1 MGTLEQIFGLNGKT
15 AVVTGGGS
23 GLGFAIAGCIA
34 AAGGNVVILGRREEV
49 LKKACGSIGANAS
62 YTCFDITRTEEIPA
76 LAEEIVKKTGGVDI
90 LVNNA
95 GIQYKKPAEEMSVE
109 EFSEV
114 LDVHLVGAFA
124 MTKAFLPHM
133 RSRKKGS
140 VIFLASMCSFMGN
153 PNLTGYASAKAG
165 VLGLTR
171 TFASEASRDG
181 VRFNAIAP
189 GWIET
194 PMFERALGKDPER
207 KARII
212 SRTPMKTFGT
222 PEDIGWAA
230 VYLASDASRFVTG
243 ASLVVDGGALIGL

>member
-1 MGTLEQIFGLNGKT
+1 MEAFEKVFGLDGKT
-15 AVVTGGGS
+15 AVVTGGGT

-34 AAGGNVVILGRREEV
+34 AAGGRVIILGRREEV
-49 LKKACGSIGANAS
+49 LKKACDSIGENAS
-62 YTCFDITRTEEIPA
+62 YVCFDITRTDGVGE
-76 LAEEIVKKTGGVDI
+76 LADRMTKKTGGVDI

-95 GIQYKKPAEEMSVE
+95 GIQYKKPAEEMTVE
-109 EFSEV
+109 EYSEV
-114 LDVHLVGAFA
+114 LNVHLVGSFA
-124 MTKAFLPHM
+124 LTKAFLPHM
-133 RSRKKGS
+133 RARKSGS

-165 VLGLTR
+165 VLGLMR
-171 TFASEASRDG
+171 TFASEASCDG

-207 KARII
+207 KTRILN
-212 SRTPMKTFGT
+212 RTPMKSFGT
-222 PEDIGWAA
+222 PEDIGWTA

-243 ASLVVDGGALIGL
+243 TSVVVDGGALIGL